1 MRKRSRKILPYIL
14 VLGVFFSFLVSE
26 VWPPSL
32 HQGFVPKAG
41 SSTVSPATED
51 GPADDLLP
59 EKPFRLPQLPLQGQE
74 VEPRP
79 AAPQQAPERGL
90 GEIMKQA
97 QDKDLTLREQLAVL
111 RIAYTR
117 LSAEERR
124 WLLKMFREG
133 ASMEEALD
141 AYRLL
146 QERLTE
152 EELILTLSLIR
163 RYREELQQLIRR

>member
-1 MRKRSRKILPYIL
+1 
-14 VLGVFFSFLVSE
+14 
-26 VWPPSL
+26 
-32 HQGFVPKAG
+32 
-41 SSTVSPATED
+41 
-51 GPADDLLP
+51 
-59 EKPFRLPQLPLQGQE
+59 
-74 VEPRP
+74 
-79 AAPQQAPERGL
+79 
-90 GEIMKQA
+90 MKQA